1 MEFETRSKL
10 PAELSLTPL
19 IDVVFLL
26 LVFFMLTSSMVKIK
40 TIDLDLPDSN
50 SADQLPDKPIN
61 ISLNKDLKLYLD
73 DLEISREALKQKVT
87 NLTEA
92 NTDQN
97 ILLSVDST
105 VPSQEMITVMDII
118 RNSGGTKLSIATE

>member
-118 RNSGGTKLSIATE
+118 RNSGRTKLSIATE